1 MGQRPSLASAHQALE
16 LGLPVL
22 SLPTASCGGTI
33 HNATLGRIVSPEPGG
48 AAGPNLTCRWVIEAA
63 EGRRLHLHF
72 ERVSLDEDNDR

>member
-1 MGQRPSLASAHQALE
+1 M
-16 LGLPVL
+16 L
-22 SLPTASCGGTI
+22 SEIITLQGCWGILPTASCGGTI

>member
-1 MGQRPSLASAHQALE
+1 MGEIALKMGE
-16 LGLPVL
+16 EQVTLTCPGFP
-22 SLPTASCGGTI
+22 PTASCGGTI